1 MAGGNLGDLWFDL
14 NIKDSN
20 VRSKLKEISEALS
33 ELDLKTES
41 GRKSAEKLFKPK
53 IRNYHPIH
61 D

>member
-1 MAGGNLGDLWFDL
+1 MVGGNLGDLWFDL

-41 GRKSAEKLFKPK
+41 GRKSAEKLF
-53 IRNYHPIH
+53 ICSLSAGWR
-61 D
+61 

>member
-33 ELDLKTES
+33 ELDLKTLLRSYLRTLIE
-41 GRKSAEKLFKPK
+41 RIAKKSLRILK
-53 IRNYHPIH
+53 I
-61 D
+61 